1 MNILVTGANGQLGK
15 CIYDQVE
22 KRQTKNNY
30 IYTDVIDGDTVDYIV
45 DSTDEDEVG
54 RFVKEN
60 DINVIINCA
69 AYTNVDKAEN
79 DYENAEAVNA
89 FAPLYLATAAR
100 ENGALLIHIS
110 TDYVFD
116 GCNYKPYNE
125 ADVTNSHPIST
136 YGKTKL
142 MGEEYIAGSGC
153 KYLIFRTAWL
163 YSEYGNNFVKTM
175 YKLIKEKDEIDVVND
190 QIGTPTYAGN
200 LAKFIVD
207 ICECTTP
214 LEGKETIPLLQ
225 NGTYHFTDEGVASW
239 YDFSYKIRNAMYTR
253 WVTGK
258 TKTTISGLATVKGVT
273 TKEYGSKTKRPYYSV
288 LDKTKLKTD
297 FKGLYSPLHWFEG
310 VEHVVEILRNN
321 DLDN

>member
-30 IYTDVIDGDTVDYIV
+30 IYTDVIDGDTVDYLV
-45 DSTDEDEVG
+45 DGTDEDEVG

-89 FAPLYLATAAR
+89 FVPLYLATAAR

-125 ADVTNSHPIST
+125 ADVTNPHLIST

-142 MGEEYIAGSGC
+142 MGEEYVAGSGC

-175 YKLIKEKDEIDVVND
+175 LRLFKEKDELNVVND

-200 LAKFIVD
+200 LADLIVS
-207 ICECTTP
+207 IVENTSLT
-214 LEGKETIPLLQ
+214 EAGQVNVSFE
-225 NGTYHFTDEGVASW
+225 NGIYHFTDEGVASW
-239 YDFSYKIRNAMYTR
+239 YDFAYAIRECCQHK
-253 WVTGK
+253 VL
-258 TKTTISGLATVKGVT
+258 GLCAINGVT
-273 TKEYGSKTKRPYYSV
+273 TKEYGSKVKRPYYSV
-288 LDKTKLKTD
+288 LDKTKYKTA
-297 FKGLYSPLHWFEG
+297 FKGLYEPKHWHYG
-310 VEHVVEILRNN
+310 VHEVVEKIME
-321 DLDN
+321 DK